1 MRQIINYNETDEN
14 MYKIYKYIKKK
25 KEVKV
30 VQLDPK
36 KWKCIWLKHISFIQ
50 HEISLATLSNNRKMK
65 MELDFESDI
74 CK

>member
-25 KEVKV
+25 IEVKV
-30 VQLDPK
+30 VQFNPK
-36 KWKCIWLKHISFIQ
+36 KWKCIWLKQISFIQ
-50 HEISLATLSNNRKMK
+50 NEISLATLSNNRKMNI
-65 MELDFESDI
+65 ELDFVSDI

>member
-30 VQLDPK
+30 VQLNPK
-36 KWKCIWLKHISFIQ
+36 KMKCTWLEHISFIQ
-50 HEISLATLSNNRKMK
+50 NEISLATLSNNRKMK
-65 MELDFESDI
+65 MELDFVSDI

>member
-30 VQLDPK
+30 VQLNPK

-50 HEISLATLSNNRKMK
+50 NEISLATLSNNRKMK
-65 MELDFESDI
+65 MELDFVSDI